1 MTSLSIF
8 RNYNFTELTTEKMIV
23 GGLNI
28 TGTILVN
35 KSVMTG
41 NNVVNGNLTV
51 DENATITGQLQAG
64 SYTFPVQPI
73 GVGGTRPNAIEML
86 KLSGHTFVFETGG
99 VAQDNFTLPAPGLA
113 KGFQYMFV
121 AGDTAM
127 GTQTIMSNGANIFGV
142 IDQAAVPYQQSGVT
156 DLEFSDAGATSQTHT
171 KGDYLFFTCDGT
183 NWYVNGYA
191 LLENIV

>member
-1 MTSLSIF
+1 MTSFSIF

-35 KSVMTG
+35 GSVMTN

-51 DENATITGQLQAG
+51 DMNANITGQLQAG

-73 GVGGTRPNAIEML
+73 GVGGTRPHAIEML

-99 VAQDNFTLPAPGLA
+99 AAQNNFTLPAPGTA
-113 KGFQYMFV
+113 IGFQYMFV

-127 GTQTIMSNGANIFGV
+127 GTQTIMSNGANISGV
-142 IDQAAVPYQQSGVT
+142 IDQDTVT
-156 DLEFSDAGATSQTHT
+156 TSHAGAIALEFSGGGVNHT

-191 LLENIV
+191 LLNNIV

>member
-1 MTSLSIF
+1 MTSFSIF

-35 KSVMTG
+35 GSVTTN

-51 DENATITGQLQAG
+51 AKDATINGQLQAG

-99 VAQDNFTLPAPGLA
+99 APAIGNFTLPAPGTA
-113 KGFQYMFV
+113 IGFQYMFV
-121 AGDTAM
+121 AGDTAV
-127 GTQTIMSNGANIFGV
+127 GTQTIMSNGANISGV
-142 IDQAAVPYQQSGVT
+142 IDQGTVT
-156 DLEFSDAGATSQTHT
+156 TSHAGAIALEFAGTGLEHT

-191 LLENIV
+191 LLVNIS